1 MSGNS
6 KSSSSFTWRFV
17 SVLKNGEHTAY
28 SWMGRTGVSVSEADG
43 AVGVVTT
50 AISAVPSFNAAI
62 ACGVEWLLMRIWM
75 PGWRRRNSLST
86 GSSRQRSATSL
97 AATYTVPVCSVRLSV
112 ISASPASICSNA
124 MRTWAYKRSPSG
136 VNFMPR
142 FVRRNSGHP
151 SSASRFLMARV
162 MFGWLFKSCFAA
174 CERLP
179 YFAT

>member
-28 SWMGRTGVSVSEADG
+28 SWMGRTGVSASEADG

-75 PGWRRRNSLST
+75 PAPEFGFQVFDGARH
-86 GSSRQRSATSL
+86 
-97 AATYTVPVCSVRLSV
+97 VRLV
-112 ISASPASICSNA
+112 I
-124 MRTWAYKRSPSG
+124 
-136 VNFMPR
+136 
-142 FVRRNSGHP
+142 
-151 SSASRFLMARV
+151 
-162 MFGWLFKSCFAA
+162 
-174 CERLP
+174 
-179 YFAT
+179 